1 MRQKM
6 DFSIAQV
13 ILGIRVFKIDLDSN
27 ANDKCIVHPEVSL
40 HLVSPRKVREWSYLV
55 NHSPNISFWS
65 ATLCSYNNPVTAL
78 SSISHREHLKV
89 RLDEEGKRIATANV
103 VDLGAGWNWP
113 SILRRWGISPT
124 RLCQSKSITN
134 IHSFVTFW
142 LTRLD
147 WTTQEE
153 STVKNPSSGTTVTT
167 FYNVQIQRWS
177 NEPEWLQ
184 HGGWAQRAWSAT
196 LSHHV
201 DWIPTL
207 PLNQHDELKN
217 KPAESMH
224 AVLPPKQRTSFAHL
238 R

>member
-65 ATLCSYNNPVTAL
+65 ATLCSYNNPATAL

-142 LTRLD
+142 LSPFRLNNTGRKYSKECQLRHNGD
-147 WTTQEE
+147 NVLQRSDTT
-153 STVKNPSSGTTVTT
+153 
-167 FYNVQIQRWS
+167 
-177 NEPEWLQ
+177 L
-184 HGGWAQRAWSAT
+184 
-196 LSHHV
+196 
-201 DWIPTL
+201 
-207 PLNQHDELKN
+207 
-217 KPAESMH
+217 
-224 AVLPPKQRTSFAHL
+224 KQRTRVITARGMGPKSMICHIVTSCWLNSNTPAQSTWWAEK
-238 R
+238 